1 MVYAKSISLK
11 SVATSP
17 LCVGKENLKEIICRI
32 LHTKGPL
39 ISLGIQLKHHPCI
52 WRRCSEKNLLTQNLN
67 FTFRVQRVDHMSPET
82 IIFKTK
88 I

>member
-1 MVYAKSISLK
+1 MIIIIHQNIIILYNKCYYILKIIKINFSKMVYAKNISLK

-17 LCVGKENLKEIICRI
+17 LCVGKENLKEIICHI

-52 WRRCSEKNLLTQNLN
+52 
-67 FTFRVQRVDHMSPET
+67 
-82 IIFKTK
+82 
-88 I
+88 